1 MLKNKLV
8 KEYLLPVRIVAKSD
22 NIENA
27 ESLLTNTEE
36 QVSFYQP
43 NFLRCQGK
51 GYIILDFGKELA
63 GGVRILT
70 TLSAMATGYRKIRL
84 RFGESVE
91 ETSINVGDKGAVNE
105 HSARDFE
112 AILPFFSDQ
121 EWGQTGFRFVRIDF
135 LDEAEDYQISNV
147 YAAFSHRDLEYKGD
161 FECSDPLINEIYD
174 TARYTVFLNMQNH
187 LWDGIKRDRLVWMGD
202 LHPEVVA
209 ITDIFGES
217 DCVED
222 ALDISVAKTP
232 LPAWFS
238 GMPPYSMWYI
248 LILIEYYKKVK
259 KVEYLNKH
267 LPYLNGVLEL
277 FDKCVT
283 EDGEVDYKRTI
294 GGNPFLDWPTNLTPD
309 CEPGTRYLYI
319 YVLRRLKEFYKTSGI
334 QANPLCDSL
343 LARLEKVTY
352 PDVEKKQTVAFGYLA
367 GQIGKEKT
375 AQRLA
380 EGGAKGLSTFM
391 SYFILKALAETAD
404 VSTAVEIMKEFYG
417 AMLSRGA
424 TSFWED
430 FDMEW
435 LENSGRIDEF
445 TPEGMIDIHGDFGKF
460 CYKGFRHSLC
470 HGWACGPVHFLTE
483 KVLGVEV
490 TKDGCEELTIKP
502 DLGNLDWCK
511 GKFPTPFGIVEIEH
525 KKEGGRVVTN
535 VKAPDQVKV
544 IICE

>member
-1 MLKNKLV
+1 
-8 KEYLLPVRIVAKSD
+8 
-22 NIENA
+22 
-27 ESLLTNTEE
+27 
-36 QVSFYQP
+36 
-43 NFLRCQGK
+43 
-51 GYIILDFGKELA
+51 
-63 GGVRILT
+63 
-70 TLSAMATGYRKIRL
+70 
-84 RFGESVE
+84 
-91 ETSINVGDKGAVNE
+91 
-105 HSARDFE
+105 
-112 AILPFFSDQ
+112 
-121 EWGQTGFRFVRIDF
+121 
-135 LDEAEDYQISNV
+135 
-147 YAAFSHRDLEYKGD
+147 
-161 FECSDPLINEIYD
+161 
-174 TARYTVFLNMQNH
+174 
-187 LWDGIKRDRLVWMGD
+187 
-202 LHPEVVA
+202 
-209 ITDIFGES
+209 
-217 DCVED
+217 
-222 ALDISVAKTP
+222 
-232 LPAWFS
+232 
-238 GMPPYSMWYI
+238 
-248 LILIEYYKKVK
+248 
-259 KVEYLNKH
+259 
-267 LPYLNGVLEL
+267 
-277 FDKCVT
+277 
-283 EDGEVDYKRTI
+283 
-294 GGNPFLDWPTNLTPD
+294 
-309 CEPGTRYLYI
+309 
-319 YVLRRLKEFYKTSGI
+319 
-334 QANPLCDSL
+334 
-343 LARLEKVTY
+343 
-352 PDVEKKQTVAFGYLA
+352 VEKKQTVAFGYLA